1 MSFPFDRIGLDSVF
15 EKDDGAA
22 AAAAAS
28 AAALLSSGR
37 CHPNGRHES
46 ADRTWTIA
54 TSLPLRCFASHAP
67 NLAQLAEFY
76 RVLPS
81 FTGFNEAPSDLT
93 GFHCGLPGLTKFL
106 RVDQV
111 SYPSLIGFYLQ
122 IKRNLPSFTE
132 FFWVALG
139 SIGVG

>member
-46 ADRTWTIA
+46 ADRT
-54 TSLPLRCFASHAP
+54 
-67 NLAQLAEFY
+67 
-76 RVLPS
+76 
-81 FTGFNEAPSDLT
+81 
-93 GFHCGLPGLTKFL
+93 
-106 RVDQV
+106 
-111 SYPSLIGFYLQ
+111 
-122 IKRNLPSFTE
+122 
-132 FFWVALG
+132 
-139 SIGVG
+139 